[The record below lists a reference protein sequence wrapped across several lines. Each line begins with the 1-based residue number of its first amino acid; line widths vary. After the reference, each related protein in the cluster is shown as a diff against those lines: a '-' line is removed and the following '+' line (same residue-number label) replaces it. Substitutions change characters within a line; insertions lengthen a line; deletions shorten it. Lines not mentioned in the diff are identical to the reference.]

1 MIKYSNKL
9 FILSLIIVFSVGS
22 YRMGPDET
30 WFDLWMIIGWF
41 FQSLILF
48 GIIGF
53 IVDTIFGK

>member
-1 MIKYSNKL
+1 L
-9 FILSLIIVFSVGS
+9 VGS